1 VEDYLAAH
9 EPSTP
14 ALLLIHQARVLVG
27 KPLIHALEIL
37 LPDAAPRAMI
47 KIQSE
52 INVQLN
58 MAQLKQLTDSVPR
71 LAEGANGSD
80 AGEQS
85 FTAKTRAEAMTLIA
99 EVEHFF
105 KVAEPSSPVPMLL
118 TKATGYANR
127 DFNAILK
134 DLIAPPPPEGAA
146 EKKK

>member
-1 VEDYLAAH
+1 VEEYLTAR

-14 ALLLIHQARVLVG
+14 ALILVHQARLLVG

-47 KIQSE
+47 RIQNE

-58 MAQLKQLTDSVPR
+58 MAQLKQLTNEMPN
-71 LAEGANGSD
+71 LAKGANGSD
-80 AGEQS
+80 SGSETFKAES
-85 FTAKTRAEAMTLIA
+85 RAEAMTLVA

-118 TKATGYANR
+118 TKANGYANR

-134 DLIAPPPPEGAA
+134 DLIAPLPEGAA